1 MYPSPEDV
9 IKRRYDPDSPFELT
23 FLTLKLV
30 KTNEGIQFD
39 VDVLVVLQDLV
50 KIVTLMIE
58 KVNSIPRPDLG
69 FRNPEQTSLWDI
81 VPDDE
86 LVQNAMAEVK
96 DILGEHL
103 GVTQRVVNVY
113 DEFLFLSD
121 EKDRVEEFLQKK
133 PYSRD
138 EFLERINKYQSTMDK
153 IKTEMPYEIRMSMFL
168 IQCEDLNNKIIT
180 DCDELI
186 RMMLSRIGEYVQ
198 SDLATKVTA
207 DVRNIKQVFSDPV
220 TKTEQL
226 VAAEAYIDSVRT
238 KKRKEIVDAY
248 NDMVDWLRFLYK
260 YPQAFEEIHHE
271 NQSEIAR
278 PVASANQ

>member
-1 MYPSPEDV
+1 MYPSPEEV

-30 KTNEGIQFD
+30 KSPEGIQFD
-39 VDVLVVLQDLV
+39 VDVMTVLQDLV

-86 LVQNAMAEVK
+86 LVQNAMAEIK

-121 EKDRVEEFLQKK
+121 EKDRVEEFLAIK
-133 PYSRD
+133 PYNRD
-138 EFLERINKYQSTMDK
+138 AFLEKINKYQSTIDK

-168 IQCEDLNNKIIT
+168 I
-180 DCDELI
+180 
-186 RMMLSRIGEYVQ
+186 
-198 SDLATKVTA
+198 
-207 DVRNIKQVFSDPV
+207 
-220 TKTEQL
+220 
-226 VAAEAYIDSVRT
+226 
-238 KKRKEIVDAY
+238 
-248 NDMVDWLRFLYK
+248 
-260 YPQAFEEIHHE
+260 
-271 NQSEIAR
+271 
-278 PVASANQ
+278 